1 MSFDIMESVRKGKG
15 LKPEWEEA
23 MAEHNVPAWYVE
35 SCKKIKYMFPKAHAV
50 AYVVLSTRI
59 AWYKVYQ
66 PLSYYCAR
74 FTLKVDDFDAAAM
87 IHGPEKAY
95 SRYLALGSAE
105 DSGEVG
111 SAEGQESKKNNE
123 LSAKDVGQA
132 AVYDQLFEMY
142 ARDIEFLPIDIYK
155 SDDKRFVPEG
165 DKIRPPFCALQGLG
179 VAAAENIVKARAE
192 VDRFLSVEDLKIRA
206 GLNKAVIE
214 ILRAEGCLEG
224 MQETNQLSLF

>member
-1 MSFDIMESVRKGKG
+1 MCIRDR
-15 LKPEWEEA
+15 
-23 MAEHNVPAWYVE
+23 
-35 SCKKIKYMFPKAHAV
+35 
-50 AYVVLSTRI
+50 
-59 AWYKVYQ
+59 YKVYQ

-111 SAEGQESKKNNE
+111 SADGQESKKNNE

-155 SDDKRFVPEG
+155 SDDKRFVDVYKRQSQYSP
-165 DKIRPPFCALQGLG
+165 
-179 VAAAENIVKARAE
+179 
-192 VDRFLSVEDLKIRA
+192 
-206 GLNKAVIE
+206 
-214 ILRAEGCLEG
+214 
-224 MQETNQLSLF
+224 